1 MKTGRWTPPFFVTLV
16 VALCVLALAASGC
29 GGKGGNGG
37 RPTVYTDDLGRKVT
51 IEKVPE
57 RIVSAAPANTE
68 ILFALGLGD
77 KVVGVTKYC
86 DYPPA
91 AKKKHKIG
99 EFSKLNVEAIVAAK
113 PDLVLATGGVQ
124 KEVLGKLDDLAITV
138 YAVDA
143 STFDETVSNIKK
155 IGTMTGAGD
164 KADDI
169 ARDMENRAE
178 KVRDAAD
185 RAQSEGEA
193 KQRVFYEIFYEE
205 TGVWTAGQ
213 KGIISDLI
221 KLAGG
226 ANIGDLE
233 KSDYYQFNLETLFRE
248 NPDVYLVGSGAMS
261 NPGDVA
267 GRPGWDN
274 LEAVRKGRVY
284 VINEDLI
291 YRTGPRLIDGL
302 EAVFTDLYP
311 ESND

>member
-1 MKTGRWTPPFFVTLV
+1 MKTGRWTPPFFVTFV

-91 AKKKHKIG
+91 AKKKPKIG

-178 KVRDAAD
+178 KVRDAVAG
-185 RAQSEGEA
+185 AMPKGEA

-226 ANIGDLE
+226 TNIGDLE

>member
-267 GRPGWDN
+267 ARPGWDN
-274 LEAVRKGRVY
+274 LKAVGEGRVY

>member
-1 MKTGRWTPPFFVTLV
+1 
-16 VALCVLALAASGC
+16 VLALAASGC
-29 GGKGGNGG
+29 GGKGGKGG
-37 RPTVYTDDLGRKVT
+37 RPAVYTDDLGRKVT

-91 AKKKHKIG
+91 AKKKPKIG

-124 KEVLGKLDDLAITV
+124 KEVLDKLDDLAVPV

-143 STFDETVSNIKK
+143 STFKGTVSNIEK
-155 IGTMTGAGD
+155 IGTMTGTEKEAREI
-164 KADDI
+164 ADD
-169 ARDMENRAE
+169 MEKRAQ
-178 KVRDAAD
+178 KVRDAAGV
-185 RAQSEGEA
+185 AQTEGTT
-193 KQRVFYEIFYEE
+193 KPVVFYEIFYEE

-226 ANIGDLE
+226 TNVGDQNE
-233 KSDYYQFNLETLFRE
+233 SDYYQFNLESLFQAD
-248 NPDVYLVGSGAMS
+248 PDVYLVGSGAMS
-261 NPGDVA
+261 KPGDVA

-274 LEAVRKGRVY
+274 LEAVRNGKVY
-284 VINEDLI
+284 LINEDLI
-291 YRTGPRLIDGL
+291 YRTGPRLIEGL
-302 EAVFTDLYP
+302 EAVVKDLYP
-311 ESND
+311 GSKD